1 MAEISEAKFNP
12 KMNPAQ
18 RLILFNE
25 LKARLIDLQ
34 AKNEI
39 TNAMHLDLR
48 AEEFVY
54 DRGYIQRGGYG
65 SRRLPDFERRVLDD
79 EAEYEEKLH
88 RAELMGSIT
97 AVFSKRVGISSK
109 LYNGIISEFARI
121 LGVPVPAGYS
131 EESFAT
137 ERDRS
142 DEVFQFIDPSTSPRL
157 RTLETL
163 LRRYGDSKYLDGF
176 KRGSDMLGRLVKGE
190 ISSEEINDAV
200 RRNEWEASQ
209 LPYWA
214 LKKKE

>member
-1 MAEISEAKFNP
+1 VTEAKFNP
-12 KMNPAQ
+12 SMKTAQ

-34 AKNEI
+34 AKNEV
-39 TNAMHLDLR
+39 TNAMRLDAR

-65 SRRLPDFERRVLDD
+65 SRRLPDFERQVLED
-79 EAEYEEKLH
+79 EAEYEERLH

-97 AVFSKRVGISSK
+97 ATFSKRVGVSSK

-121 LGVPVPAGYS
+121 LGVPVPAGYL

-142 DEVFQFIDPSTSPRL
+142 DEVFQFADPSTSPRL

-163 LRRYGDSKYLDGF
+163 LRWYGDSKYLDGF
-176 KRGSDMLGRLVKGE
+176 KWGSNMLGRLVKSE
-190 ISSEEINDAV
+190 ISTDEINEAV
-200 RRNEWEASQ
+200 RRQEWEASQ